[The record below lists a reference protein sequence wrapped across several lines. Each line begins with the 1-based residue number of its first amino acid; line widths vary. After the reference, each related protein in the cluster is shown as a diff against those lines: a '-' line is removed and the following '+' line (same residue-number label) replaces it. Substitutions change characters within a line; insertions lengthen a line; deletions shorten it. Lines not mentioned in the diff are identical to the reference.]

1 MTAAI
6 KKQQNLYADRLKQ
19 VRQLIGRTPLYKIAG
34 AFQKP
39 GVAIHAKLEWNQL
52 GGSMKS
58 RPAFQII
65 NSAIEKGDLYPGKTL
80 LDATSGNTGIAYA
93 TIGAALGIPVA
104 LCLPENVST
113 ERKLL
118 LQSLGAKII
127 CTSKSQGIEGAQLRA
142 KNLAREFPDRY
153 YYADQYT
160 NEQNWK
166 AHFHGTAVEIW
177 EQTQGRITHFITGLG
192 TTGTFMGI
200 GRRLKLYNPAIEL
213 VALQANTPKHGLTG
227 WNHLE
232 TTPVPKI
239 YDADLA
245 DQFMEADTQE
255 AYTWIRW
262 VARKEGLILSP
273 SAAANLAGA
282 VALADKIDEG
292 FIVTSFAD
300 DATKYTALLHEI
312 LNP

>member
-1 MTAAI
+1 MTTAI
-6 KKQQNLYADRLKQ
+6 KKQQQRYANRLNQ
-19 VRQLIGRTPLYKIAG
+19 VGSLIGQTPLYRIG
-34 AFQKP
+34 QAFQKR
-39 GVAIHAKLEWNQL
+39 GVEIYAKLEWKQL
-52 GGSMKS
+52 GGSVKA

-65 NSAIEKGDLYPGKTL
+65 KSAIEKGDLYPGKTL
-80 LDATSGNTGIAYA
+80 VDATSGNTGIAYA

-104 LCLPENVST
+104 LCLPADVSA
-113 ERKLL
+113 EIKLI

-127 CTSKSQGIEGAQLRA
+127 YTPKAEGMAGAQLRA
-142 KNLAREFPDRY
+142 KSLAEEFPDEY
-153 YYADQYT
+153 YSADQYT

-177 EQTQGRITHFITGLG
+177 EQTQGRVTHFITGLG
-192 TTGTFMGI
+192 TTGTFLGT

-213 VALQANTPKHGLTG
+213 VALQPNTSKHGLKG
-227 WNHLE
+227 WNYLE
-232 TTPVPKI
+232 PALVQKV
-239 YDADLA
+239 YDAHLA

-282 VALADKIDEG
+282 VALADKIDQG
-292 FIVTSFAD
+292 VIVTNFAD
-300 DATKYTALLHEI
+300 DATKYSTLLHQI